1 MKSKILKAEQ
11 EKWRNNQKKPIENK
25 SIKSYNSV
33 IEVKLD
39 NKLIKVQSKECIK
52 EEEIID
58 QVKDLFTFGS
68 YNKGDIIELSKV
80 CDSCF
85 DLICTGLVSIDNG
98 IEINM
103 LAC

>member
-1 MKSKILKAEQ
+1 MKSKTLKAEQ
-11 EKWRNNQKKPIENK
+11 EKWRNNKKKPIKAEQVK
-25 SIKSYNSV
+25 PFNSV
-33 IEVKLD
+33 VEVNLG

-68 YNKGDIIELSKV
+68 YNKGDMIELSKV
-80 CDSCF
+80 CDACF
-85 DLICTGLVSIDNG
+85 DLICTGLESIDNR